1 MLDWKVSGKQAGYWR
16 SQMFELGPVGQYTLA
31 RPPLAQALA
40 QVRFPLLAKLQTF
53 EGVAPLQEALLAEYP
68 YMDKVTET
76 GVSVTVGQA
85 SPLQPESTI
94 SWHFKDDDDRLL
106 VVGPNVMTLSL
117 SEQYEGFADFKIR
130 FVNSLIALKAS
141 LAPSRCVQLGIR
153 YFNLVD
159 DVGEDENRWKRIF
172 NESIVGW
179 PASQIV
185 HGDTRLQSS
194 VSQIQL
200 VSPPI
205 NELADFPEDIQAI
218 IRHGIA
224 PATSMIPGFPILRLD
239 DRGFFLDI
247 DIFVVGSQDFDVD
260 EMSMQ
265 LDAMHSQVDRF
276 FRWSL
281 TPEGEKYFG
290 LEEKR

>member
-1 MLDWKVSGKQAGYWR
+1 
-16 SQMFELGPVGQYTLA
+16 MFELGPVDQYTLA

-53 EGVAPLQEALLAEYP
+53 EGIAPLQEALQAEYP
-68 YMDKVTET
+68 YMDKVAEA
-76 GVSVTVGQA
+76 GLSVSVGQVPA
-85 SPLQPESTI
+85 ALQSEPTT

-106 VVGPNVMTLSL
+106 VVSSNALTLSL
-117 SEQYEGFADFKIR
+117 SKQYEGFSDFKAR
-130 FVNSLIALKAS
+130 FTNAIIALKNS
-141 LAPSRCVQLGIR
+141 LPPSRCVQIGVR

-159 DVGEDENRWKRIF
+159 DIGEEEGRWKRIF

-200 VSPPI
+200 ISPPI
-205 NELADFPEDIQAI
+205 NELADFPADVQAV

-224 PATSMIPGFPILRLD
+224 PAGSIVPGLPVLRLD

-247 DIFVVGSQDFDVD
+247 DIFVVANQDFEVD
-260 EMSMQ
+260 EILIQ
-265 LDAMHSQVDRF
+265 FEAMHSQVDRF
-276 FRWSL
+276 FRWTL
-281 TPEGEKYFG
+281 TDEGEKYFG
-290 LEEKR
+290 LEEGH